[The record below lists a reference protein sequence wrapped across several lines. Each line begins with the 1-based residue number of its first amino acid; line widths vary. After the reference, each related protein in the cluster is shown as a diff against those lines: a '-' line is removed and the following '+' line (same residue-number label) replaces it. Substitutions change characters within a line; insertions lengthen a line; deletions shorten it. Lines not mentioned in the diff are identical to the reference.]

1 MNGISKRGITLL
13 ATARRFEGRGDD
25 TLGATTEILLGEATE
40 TGKETIADMVR
51 NIVAMLG
58 EDPNREGLRKTPE
71 RYEKALRFLTSG
83 YNQNIKSV
91 LNGATFSVQYDEMVI
106 VRDIEFFSL
115 CEHHLLPF
123 FGQAHVAYLPNQRVL
138 GLSKIARLVNMFAR
152 RLQIQER
159 MTFQIAQSIEENIGP
174 QGVGVIIEA
183 RHLCMQMRGVE
194 KQHGQAVTSAMLG
207 SFRDSKQTRDEFLSL
222 IRQRKG

>member
-1 MNGISKRGITLL
+1 MSKP
-13 ATARRFEGRGDD
+13 
-25 TLGATTEILLGEATE
+25 TEIVLHENKLEMP
-40 TGKETIADMVR
+40 KESIADLVR
-51 NIVAMLG
+51 KMIQLVG

-71 RYEKALRFLTSG
+71 RFEKAFKFLTGG
-83 YNQNIKSV
+83 YLQNVDTV
-91 LNGATFSVQYDEMVI
+91 LNGATFSVHYDEMV
-106 VRDIEFFSL
+106 VVKDIEFFSL

-123 FGQAHVAYLPNQRVL
+123 FGKAHVAYLPSKRVL

-159 MTFQIAQSIEENIGP
+159 MTSQIAEAIREKISPE
-174 QGVGVIIEA
+174 GVGVIIEA

-207 SFRDSKQTRDEFLSL
+207 SFRHNKQTRDEFLSL
-222 IRQRKG
+222 VRSNSNHG

>member
-1 MNGISKRGITLL
+1 VTKPT
-13 ATARRFEGRGDD
+13 E
-25 TLGATTEILLGEATE
+25 EILLNEK
-40 TGKETIADMVR
+40 KELDQKTIAGHMREIIQLV
-51 NIVAMLG
+51 G

-71 RYEKALRFLTSG
+71 RFEKALKFLTSG
-83 YNQNIKSV
+83 YHQNIDHV
-91 LNGATFSVQYDEMVI
+91 FNGATFSVTYDEMV
-106 VRDIEFFSL
+106 VVKDIEFFSL

-123 FGQAHVAYLPNQRVL
+123 FGKAHVAYLPEKRVL

-159 MTFQIAQSIEENIGP
+159 MTSQIAQALEEKLAP

-207 SFRDSKQTRDEFLSL
+207 AFRHNKQTRDEFLSL
-222 IRQRKG
+222 VRQKST

>member
-1 MNGISKRGITLL
+1 MTKP
-13 ATARRFEGRGDD
+13 
-25 TLGATTEILLGEATE
+25 TEILLHDANVQVPREN
-40 TGKETIADMVR
+40 IADLVR
-51 NIVAMLG
+51 RMIALIG

-71 RYEKALRFLTSG
+71 RFEKALRFLTSG
-83 YNQNIKSV
+83 YNQNVENV
-91 LNGATFSVQYDEMVI
+91 LNGATFSVHYDEMV
-106 VRDIEFFSL
+106 VVKDIEFFSL

-123 FGQAHVAYLPNQRVL
+123 FGKAHVAYLPSKKVL

-159 MTFQIAQSIEENIGP
+159 MTSQIAQAIEERVSP
-174 QGVGVIIEA
+174 EGVGVIIEA

-207 SFRDSKQTRDEFLSL
+207 SFRHNKQTRDEFLSL
-222 IRQRKG
+222 VRSKQQ

>member
-1 MNGISKRGITLL
+1 MRKETEL
-13 ATARRFEGRGDD
+13 TKPTE
-25 TLGATTEILLGEATE
+25 EILLHEGNRRDA
-40 TGKETIADMVR
+40 KSIACRVEEIIR
-51 NIVAMLG
+51 IIG

-83 YNQNIKSV
+83 YHQNV
-91 LNGATFSVQYDEMVI
+91 DHLLNGATFSVAYDEMVL
-106 VRDIEFFSL
+106 VKDIEFFSL

-123 FGQAHVAYLPNQRVL
+123 FGKAHVAYLPSQKVI
-138 GLSKIARLVNMFAR
+138 GLSKVARLVNMFAR

-159 MTFQIAQSIEENIGP
+159 MTSQIAKAIEEKIAP

-207 SFRDSKQTRDEFLSL
+207 EFRNNKQTRDEFLSL
-222 IRQRKG
+222 VRSKQR

>member
-1 MNGISKRGITLL
+1 MTKP
-13 ATARRFEGRGDD
+13 
-25 TLGATTEILLGEATE
+25 TEILLHDANVQVPREN
-40 TGKETIADMVR
+40 IADLVR
-51 NIVAMLG
+51 RMIALIG

-71 RYEKALRFLTSG
+71 RFEKALRFLTSG
-83 YNQNIKSV
+83 YNQNVENV
-91 LNGATFSVQYDEMVI
+91 LNGATFSMHYDEMV
-106 VRDIEFFSL
+106 VVKDIEFFSL

-123 FGQAHVAYLPNQRVL
+123 FGKAHVAYLPSKKVL

-159 MTFQIAQSIEENIGP
+159 MTSQIAQAIEEKISP
-174 QGVGVIIEA
+174 EGVGVIIEA

-207 SFRDSKQTRDEFLSL
+207 SFRHNKQTRDEFLSL
-222 IRQRKG
+222 VRSKQQ

>member
-1 MNGISKRGITLL
+1 MTKP
-13 ATARRFEGRGDD
+13 
-25 TLGATTEILLGEATE
+25 TEIMLHDAKLELPGEN
-40 TGKETIADMVR
+40 IADLVR
-51 NIVAMLG
+51 KMIALVG

-71 RYEKALRFLTSG
+71 RFEKAFKFLTSG
-83 YNQNIKSV
+83 YHQNLDTV
-91 LNGATFSVQYDEMVI
+91 LNGATFSVAYDEMV
-106 VRDIEFFSL
+106 VVKDIEFFSL

-123 FGQAHVAYLPNQRVL
+123 FGKAHVAYLPNKRVL

-159 MTFQIAQSIEENIGP
+159 MTSQIANAIEEKISP
-174 QGVGVIIEA
+174 EGVGVIIEA

-207 SFRDSKQTRDEFLSL
+207 SFRHNKQTRDEFLSL
-222 IRQRKG
+222 VRNQRS